1 MPMPDDKLLCALA
14 DGELDANAA
23 RDIEALAERHPA
35 VRERIALYRRSGDLL
50 RAALSDAD
58 FADVPR
64 RLEDTIDRALRRKQD
79 RSKKPAWLRQAS
91 VAAALMVGIASGAA
105 ITRYVEH
112 GAVLPRSAVAAV
124 MHEVA
129 EYHPVYAREVE
140 HLAEVPAS
148 RREHIEAWLG
158 ERLGLA
164 LKAPDLGAYGLTFH
178 GARLVA
184 LQDQVLAQLMYTD
197 EADRRLALCVT
208 RLVGS
213 PSDAIET
220 IVENGLKL
228 RGLSR
233 GRHVFLVVGPAEA
246 PAIDRVAPR
255 LPALLASF

>member
-1 MPMPDDKLLCALA
+1 MPDDKLLCALA

-64 RLEDTIDRALRRKQD
+64 GLEDTIDRALRRKQD

-91 VAAALMVGIASGAA
+91 VAAALVVGIASGAA

-124 MHEVA
+124 MREVA

-164 LKAPDLGAYGLTFH
+164 LKAPDL
-178 GARLVA
+178 
-184 LQDQVLAQLMYTD
+184 
-197 EADRRLALCVT
+197 
-208 RLVGS
+208 
-213 PSDAIET
+213 
-220 IVENGLKL
+220 
-228 RGLSR
+228 
-233 GRHVFLVVGPAEA
+233 
-246 PAIDRVAPR
+246 
-255 LPALLASF
+255 